1 VGATYAPGVTG
12 NHWVRVYLQVA
23 PTGAPGSTSGAPA
36 AGSGGSPPSTIPGGE
51 VTAFD
56 PAPGTMTLL
65 RDNGEHV
72 TANVVP
78 STNLRCGATAAG
90 PFVACTTD
98 QIAAGRR
105 AASAAPHQTD
115 GGNVWYMI
123 YLIVPA
129 QA

>member
-1 VGATYAPGVTG
+1 VGATYVPGASG

-23 PTGAPGSTSGAPA
+23 PAGAAGSPSGSPA
-36 AGSGGSPPSTIPGGE
+36 AGSGGAPPSTIPGGE

-56 PAPGTMTLL
+56 PTTGAMILL

-72 TANVVP
+72 TASVVP

-90 PFVACTTD
+90 PFVTCTSD
-98 QIAAGRR
+98 QIVAGRR

-129 QA
+129 QT